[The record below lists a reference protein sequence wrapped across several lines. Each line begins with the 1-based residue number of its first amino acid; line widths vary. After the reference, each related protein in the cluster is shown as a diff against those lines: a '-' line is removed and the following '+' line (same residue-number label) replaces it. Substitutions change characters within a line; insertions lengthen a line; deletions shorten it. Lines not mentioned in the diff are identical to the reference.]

1 MLFKRRRRPQT
12 ASAVPEPCTEPLD
25 PALYGK
31 LVDGDLPAG
40 WLEFHRAFLNSRDEL
55 LLILESETACA
66 PDESS
71 ARALHEQYVAEFEAY
86 RAECDRRGECF
97 VKYFADTHSG
107 SDLPHREW
115 LSVHPAD

>member
-12 ASAVPEPCTEPLD
+12 ASAAPEPCTEPLD

-55 LLILESETACA
+55 LLMLESETACA
-66 PDESS
+66 PDECS
-71 ARALHEQYVAEFEAY
+71 ARALHEKYVAEYEAY
-86 RAECDRRGECF
+86 RVECDRRGECF

-115 LSVHPAD
+115 LSAHPVD